1 MVADRTIYDD
11 TKPSVGSLALA
22 HQKLLYVEQDTAFEN
37 VTGDI
42 NNLNTNPTPI
52 TVQREVYG
60 TKGRTSQDIIGYN
73 FAPTFDVE
81 VIRDPETGQ
90 IVAAQAWLIDLMDA
104 AYSEGEANKRNFR
117 IVEDALDERMPAF
130 EGKFSVAVAPANT
143 GYADKNVL
151 TFTLA
156 NDGVVERMPISP
168 IDETFT
174 EDTTGGGE

>member
-1 MVADRTIYDD
+1 MPADRTIYDE

-22 HQKLLYVEQDTAFEN
+22 HQKLLFVQQETAWVN
-37 VTGDI
+37 TTGDI
-42 NNLNTNPTPI
+42 NNLNTNPAPI

-81 VIRDPETGQ
+81 VVRDPETGQ
-90 IVAAQAWLIDLMDA
+90 IVAAQAWVLDLIDA

-130 EGKFSVAVAPANT
+130 EGKFSIAVAPANT

-156 NDGVVERMPISP
+156 NDGVVEKMAVSP
-168 IDETFT
+168 IATDFT
-174 EDTTGGGE
+174 DPVA